1 MKKSFKFFAVA
12 IAAIMTIG
20 TVTLVSCDK
29 EDSVGNVINQETGN
43 LKFGTPTATEDD
55 ILFAANDNGTII
67 YGFDLDDFSTEVNKG
82 TNTYVVEIFEVID
95 SMPNIKTGW
104 VEAHMVL
111 YNVIDDIPESYW
123 FPIKK
128 VDNKYYIDKKAASN
142 SDRSVK
148 CKPNKKCDKGCDRV
162 FDNNNNFRGC
172 KCSGDGACKESE
184 FIGDIIETIG
194 NALEKVLKAIGDLFN

>member
-1 MKKSFKFFAVA
+1 MKTNFKFFAVA

-43 LKFGTPTATEDD
+43 LKSGTLTVTDDD

-67 YGFDLDDFSTEVNKG
+67 YGFDFDDFSTEVNKG

-95 SMPNIKTGW
+95 SVPNIKTGW
-104 VEAHMVL
+104 AEVHMVL

-128 VDNKYYIDKKAASN
+128 VDDKYYIDKKTASN

-194 NALEKVLKAIGDLFN
+194 IALEKVLKAIGDLFD